1 MKKYWN
7 VKLTLISDRE
17 YADVMSKAD
26 AKEMALQDFYD
37 DMRHG
42 CYPSPLVEIV
52 EVGMEKK
59 KRKSKKKDTLKDVIM
74 YDLEMLK
81 SSMDNKKDFEYHYK
95 LLKGNLKDHF
105 KKVK

>member
-42 CYPSPLVEIV
+42 CFQSPKI
-52 EVGMEKK
+52 KI
-59 KRKSKKKDTLKDVIM
+59 T
-74 YDLEMLK
+74 
-81 SSMDNKKDFEYHYK
+81 
-95 LLKGNLKDHF
+95 
-105 KKVK
+105 KVK